1 MSEGGDGRTDDPRT
15 AERVKEMSGP
25 GIHYPTHEE
34 LGDHGCDLVM
44 KGGITSGIVYPLAAC
59 ELARTYRFR
68 SIGGSS
74 AGAIGAVLVAAAE
87 HGRDRDGFRKLAEIP
102 IKLGPRLGDMF
113 TAGPGTAT
121 ALAALKAWL
130 QPGQPVPR
138 RVGHVLGALVGAQRR
153 SFLVGFLA
161 VFLIGIG
168 GALVVAG
175 LPHDGG
181 DWARLAVVTVALTL
195 PVAAGVGLLVA
206 LVAEA
211 QASRANLATQGF
223 GICVGSDGP
232 QARDSSDPGPF
243 TDWMTAEIDRVAGVP
258 GPLTIGDLRGPDAAE
273 PEIELRVMTTNLTMG
288 RPQTFPFADRT
299 YLFDPVEL
307 RAYFP
312 PKVLDHLLRDQQPAT
327 ADDGTPL
334 LAAED
339 PVPAGPRPSRGL
351 LGSVG
356 GALLRLLGWRAAAPR
371 PSDERR
377 PLYWLPESD
386 RLPVVLAARL
396 SLSFP
401 ALISAVP
408 LWAVERSNGG
418 RPRRCWMTDG
428 GLTANFPVHFFDSPL
443 PSRPTFAIDLQSYPD
458 GGTGPDVIYPGPGED
473 GLRPRFTTIASMQGF
488 GARLLD
494 TMQYWADNAQSAL
507 PGYRDRIV
515 EVRLRRDEGG
525 MNLQMPTEVIFRA
538 AEKGRQAAEQL
549 EQRFDFGVHRWIR
562 YLTVIGRMENAVDQ
576 MASRW
581 DHDLPGGA
589 PGYHD
594 FVLDDARQPLYDRDA
609 DWRAAA
615 VTRTGALLS
624 FASGVTDKPDFLVDA
639 PPPDPELRITPR
651 Y

>member
-1 MSEGGDGRTDDPRT
+1 MSEGGDGRTDEQI
-15 AERVKEMSGP
+15 AERVKEMSGS
-25 GIHYPTHEE
+25 GIHYPTHED

-130 QPGQPVPR
+130 QPGQPVRR
-138 RVGHVLGALVGAQRR
+138 RVGNVLGTLVRAQWW
-153 SFLVGFLA
+153 SFLVGFVA
-161 VFLIGIG
+161 VFVVGLAGS
-168 GALVVAG
+168 LVAAG

-181 DWARLAVVTVALTL
+181 DWARLALVTVILTL
-195 PVAAGVGLLVA
+195 PVSAGVGLLVA

-211 QASRANLATQGF
+211 QASRASLATQGF
-223 GICVGSDGP
+223 GICVGSAGP
-232 QARDSSDPGPF
+232 QARESSDPGPF

-258 GPLTIGDLRGPDAAE
+258 GPLTIGDLRQSDL
-273 PEIELRVMTTNLTMG
+273 ELRVMTTNLTMG

-299 YLFDPVEL
+299 YLFDPEEL

-312 PKVLDHLLRDQQPAT
+312 PKVIEHLKDGQQPAT
-327 ADDGTPL
+327 AEDGTPL
-334 LAAED
+334 MTAED
-339 PVPAGPRPSRGL
+339 PAPAAPGTSPGL

-356 GALLRLLGWRAAAPR
+356 GALLRLLGWRAAAP
-371 PSDERR
+371 PSAGEVR

-408 LWAVERSNGG
+408 LWALDAGHGG

-458 GGTGPDVIYPGPGED
+458 GGTGPDVFYPGPGED
-473 GLRPRFTTIASMQGF
+473 GLRPRFTTITSMQGF

-494 TMQYWADNAQSAL
+494 TMQYWADTAQSAL

-515 EVRLRRDEGG
+515 EVRLRPDEGG
-525 MNLQMPTEVIFRA
+525 MNLQMPPPVVFRA

-549 EQRFDFGVHRWIR
+549 DQGFHFEVHRWIR
-562 YLTVIGRMENAVDQ
+562 YLTMIGRMEGAVDQ

-581 DHDLPGGA
+581 EDVLPGGA
-589 PGYHD
+589 VGYHD
-594 FVLDDARQPLYDRDA
+594 FVLNHAPDGLYDHDQA
-609 DWRAAA
+609 WRNAA
-615 VTRTGALLS
+615 VKRTATLLA
-624 FASGVTDKPDFLVDA
+624 FAATNDPDFLDGE
-639 PPPDPELRITPR
+639 PLPEPDLRITPR